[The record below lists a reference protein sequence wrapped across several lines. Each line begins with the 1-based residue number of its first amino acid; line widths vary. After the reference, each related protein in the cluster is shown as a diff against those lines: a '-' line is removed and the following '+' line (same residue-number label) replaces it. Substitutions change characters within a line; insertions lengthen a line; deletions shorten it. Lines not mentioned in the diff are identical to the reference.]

1 MDVMFIILLGV
12 LGLIL
17 LTMIL
22 GSFFTVE
29 TAQVAVITRFGKFLR
44 VADPGLNWKFPYID
58 TVAGVVSLRVNQIS
72 LTMETKT
79 KDNVFV
85 TIPISVQNRV
95 RPEKVFD
102 AYYKLSDPTAQIK
115 SYVEQVILGHVP
127 GMTLDEVFA
136 SQSSIAAAVKQ
147 ELDADMATF
156 GFEIVNVLVTDI
168 VPDQKVKSAMN
179 DINAAQR
186 EQVAANARGEAEKIL
201 VVKKAEA
208 ESESKA
214 LQGQG
219 IANQR
224 KAIIEGL
231 QSSTVAGSNW
241 VFPANVTVALNAPLG
256 QVSGVT
262 VDSHGNVYLAD
273 LGNARIFAVS
283 PTGGI
288 RIVAGNGTPGF
299 SGDGGPA
306 TAASLSSP
314 YGMAVDALG
323 NLFIADWGNARI
335 RKVTPSGVI
344 TTVAGGGTAD
354 PSRLRMSPTS
364 RPVPTSKTQRV
375 AWLPAFCMPQEHFA
389 GIANSQPGNT
399 TPGAH
404 RFWDDGGA
412 RACVRAREPA
422 FRWRD

>member
-1 MDVMFIILLGV
+1 MDVLFIILLGV

-44 VADPGLNWKFPYID
+44 VADPGLNWKVPYFD
-58 TVAGVVSLRVNQIS
+58 TVAGVVSLRVNQIT

-102 AYYKLSDPTAQIK
+102 AYYKLSDPVAQIK

-156 GFEIVNVLVTDI
+156 GYEIVNVLVTDI

-224 KAIIEGL
+224 KAIIQGL
-231 QSSTVAGSNW
+231 QSSIEQFQQAVEGTSSREVMQL
-241 VFPANVTVALNAPLG
+241 VLVTQYFDTLKSIGESDKTNTLF
-256 QVSGVT
+256 
-262 VDSHGNVYLAD
+262 LA
-273 LGNARIFAVS
+273 
-283 PTGGI
+283 
-288 RIVAGNGTPGF
+288 
-299 SGDGGPA
+299 
-306 TAASLSSP
+306 
-314 YGMAVDALG
+314 
-323 NLFIADWGNARI
+323 
-335 RKVTPSGVI
+335 
-344 TTVAGGGTAD
+344 
-354 PSRLRMSPTS
+354 
-364 RPVPTSKTQRV
+364 
-375 AWLPAFCMPQEHFA
+375 H
-389 GIANSQPGNT
+389 
-399 TPGAH
+399 TPGAVKVVAEQII
-404 RFWDDGGA
+404 DSMLVA
-412 RACVRAREPA
+412 ERAKG
-422 FRWRD
+422 

>member
-1 MDVMFIILLGV
+1 MDLMIVIPVIVVGFIV
-12 LGLIL
+12 LIL
-17 LTMIL
+17 VL
-22 GSFFTVE
+22 GSFFTVR
-29 TAQVAVITRFGKFLR
+29 TAEVAVVTRFGKFLN
-44 VADPGLNWKFPYID
+44 VANPGLNWKLPFFD
-58 TVAGVVSLRVNQIS
+58 SVSGVVSLRVNQIT

-95 RPEKVFD
+95 RPEKVYD
-102 AYYKLSDPTAQIK
+102 AFYKLSDPKAQIQ

-156 GFEIVNVLVTDI
+156 GYEIVNVLVTDI
-168 VPDQKVKSAMN
+168 VPDSKVKAAMN

-231 QSSTVAGSNW
+231 QVSIEQFQKVVDGASAKEVMQLVMVTQYFDTLKSIGESDKTNTLFLSHSPGSVKDVSDQIMQSMLVAERASS
-241 VFPANVTVALNAPLG
+241 
-256 QVSGVT
+256 
-262 VDSHGNVYLAD
+262 
-273 LGNARIFAVS
+273 
-283 PTGGI
+283 
-288 RIVAGNGTPGF
+288 
-299 SGDGGPA
+299 
-306 TAASLSSP
+306 
-314 YGMAVDALG
+314 
-323 NLFIADWGNARI
+323 
-335 RKVTPSGVI
+335 
-344 TTVAGGGTAD
+344 
-354 PSRLRMSPTS
+354 
-364 RPVPTSKTQRV
+364 
-375 AWLPAFCMPQEHFA
+375 
-389 GIANSQPGNT
+389 
-399 TPGAH
+399 
-404 RFWDDGGA
+404 
-412 RACVRAREPA
+412 
-422 FRWRD
+422 

>member
-1 MDVMFIILLGV
+1 MDPLWLIPVGIVVVFV
-12 LGLIL
+12 LVLV
-17 LTMIL
+17 L
-22 GSFFTVE
+22 GSFFTVN
-29 TAQVAVITRFGKFLR
+29 TAECAIITRFGKFLR
-44 VADPGLNWKFPYID
+44 VADPGLNWKRPLFD
-58 TVAGVVSLRVNQIS
+58 SVAGMVSLRVNQIS

-95 RPEKVFD
+95 RPEKVYD

-168 VPDQKVKSAMN
+168 VPDPKVKSAMN

-208 ESESKA
+208 EAESKA

-224 KAIIEGL
+224 RAIVEGL
-231 QSSTVAGSNW
+231 QSSIEQ
-241 VFPANVTVALNAPLG
+241 F
-256 QVSGVT
+256 QK
-262 VDSHGNVYLAD
+262 
-273 LGNARIFAVS
+273 AVE
-283 PTGGI
+283 G
-288 RIVAGNGTPGF
+288 A
-299 SGDGGPA
+299 
-306 TAASLSSP
+306 
-314 YGMAVDALG
+314 
-323 NLFIADWGNARI
+323 
-335 RKVTPSGVI
+335 
-344 TTVAGGGTAD
+344 
-354 PSRLRMSPTS
+354 
-364 RPVPTSKTQRV
+364 TSKDVMQLVLVTQYFDTLKSIGENDKTNTLFL
-375 AWLPAFCMPQEHFA
+375 AH
-389 GIANSQPGNT
+389 SPGSVKEVS
-399 TPGAH
+399 
-404 RFWDDGGA
+404 DQILDSMI
-412 RACVRAREPA
+412 
-422 FRWRD
+422 

>member
-1 MDVMFIILLGV
+1 MDPLVLIPVGV
-12 LGLIL
+12 LTLIVL
-17 LTMIL
+17 IVFLS
-22 GSFFTVE
+22 SFFTVN
-29 TAQVAVITRFGKFLR
+29 TAEVAVITHFGEFKR
-44 VADPGLNWKFPYID
+44 VATPGLNWKLPFFD
-58 TVAGVVSLRVNQIS
+58 SVAGVVSLRVSQIS

-95 RPEKVFD
+95 RPEKVYD
-102 AYYKLSDPTAQIK
+102 AFYKLSDPTAQIK

-208 ESESKA
+208 EAESKA

-231 QSSTVAGSNW
+231 QNSVEQFQKAVEGASSREVMQLVLVTQYFDTLKSIGESDKTNTLFLAHSPAAVKDVSDQILESMLVAQK
-241 VFPANVTVALNAPLG
+241 ANN
-256 QVSGVT
+256 
-262 VDSHGNVYLAD
+262 
-273 LGNARIFAVS
+273 
-283 PTGGI
+283 
-288 RIVAGNGTPGF
+288 
-299 SGDGGPA
+299 
-306 TAASLSSP
+306 
-314 YGMAVDALG
+314 
-323 NLFIADWGNARI
+323 
-335 RKVTPSGVI
+335 
-344 TTVAGGGTAD
+344 
-354 PSRLRMSPTS
+354 
-364 RPVPTSKTQRV
+364 
-375 AWLPAFCMPQEHFA
+375 
-389 GIANSQPGNT
+389 
-399 TPGAH
+399 
-404 RFWDDGGA
+404 
-412 RACVRAREPA
+412 
-422 FRWRD
+422 

>member
-1 MDVMFIILLGV
+1 MVLLGSAAFILWLLGV
-12 LGLIL
+12 FFVIACFL
-17 LTMIL
+17 
-22 GSFFTVE
+22 SFFTVS

-44 VADPGLNWKFPYID
+44 IAEPGLNWKWPFID
-58 TVAGVVSLRVNQIS
+58 SVTGRVSLRVNQIT

-102 AYYKLSDPTAQIK
+102 AYYKLSDPTQQIQ

-147 ELDADMATF
+147 ELDADMAAF

-168 VPDQKVKSAMN
+168 VPDAKVKSAMN

-208 ESESKA
+208 EAESKA

-231 QSSTVAGSNW
+231 QGS
-241 VFPANVTVALNAPLG
+241 
-256 QVSGVT
+256 
-262 VDSHGNVYLAD
+262 
-273 LGNARIFAVS
+273 I
-283 PTGGI
+283 
-288 RIVAGNGTPGF
+288 
-299 SGDGGPA
+299 
-306 TAASLSSP
+306 
-314 YGMAVDALG
+314 
-323 NLFIADWGNARI
+323 
-335 RKVTPSGVI
+335 
-344 TTVAGGGTAD
+344 
-354 PSRLRMSPTS
+354 
-364 RPVPTSKTQRV
+364 
-375 AWLPAFCMPQEHFA
+375 EHFQRSV
-389 GIANSQPGNT
+389 GGVSISEVMQLVMVTQYFDTIKSIGELDKTNTLFLSHSPGSVRDVSDQILQSMLT
-399 TPGAH
+399 AE
-404 RFWDDGGA
+404 
-412 RACVRAREPA
+412 RAKG
-422 FRWRD
+422 

>member
-1 MDVMFIILLGV
+1 MELLASIAAVIGVIIV
-12 LGLIL
+12 LTL
-17 LTMIL
+17 IL
-22 GSFFTVE
+22 GSFFTVK

-44 VADPGLNWKFPYID
+44 VAEAGLNWKFPYID
-58 TVAGVVSLRVNQIS
+58 SVAGLVSLRVNQIT

-95 RPEKVFD
+95 RPEKVYD
-102 AYYKLSDPTAQIK
+102 AYYKLSDPVAQIK

-156 GFEIVNVLVTDI
+156 GYEIVNVLVTDI
-168 VPDQKVKSAMN
+168 VPDAKVKSAMN

-208 ESESKA
+208 EAESKA

-231 QSSTVAGSNW
+231 QVSIEQFQKVVDGASSKDVMQL
-241 VFPANVTVALNAPLG
+241 VMVTQYFDTLKSIGENDKTNTLF
-256 QVSGVT
+256 
-262 VDSHGNVYLAD
+262 LAH
-273 LGNARIFAVS
+273 S
-283 PTGGI
+283 
-288 RIVAGNGTPGF
+288 
-299 SGDGGPA
+299 
-306 TAASLSSP
+306 
-314 YGMAVDALG
+314 
-323 NLFIADWGNARI
+323 
-335 RKVTPSGVI
+335 
-344 TTVAGGGTAD
+344 
-354 PSRLRMSPTS
+354 
-364 RPVPTSKTQRV
+364 
-375 AWLPAFCMPQEHFA
+375 
-389 GIANSQPGNT
+389 
-399 TPGAH
+399 PGAVKEVSEQIL
-404 RFWDDGGA
+404 DSMLVA
-412 RACVRAREPA
+412 TRAS
-422 FRWRD
+422 

>member
-1 MDVMFIILLGV
+1 MEILAWIALAAVAIIV
-12 LGLIL
+12 LSLV
-17 LTMIL
+17 L
-22 GSFFTVE
+22 GSFFTVN

-44 VADPGLNWKFPYID
+44 VAEPGLNWKMPYFD
-58 TVAGVVSLRVNQIS
+58 TVAGMVSLRVNQIT

-102 AYYKLSDPTAQIK
+102 AYYKLSDPVAQIK

-136 SQSSIAAAVKQ
+136 TQSSIAAAVKQ

-156 GFEIVNVLVTDI
+156 GYEIVNVLVTDI
-168 VPDQKVKSAMN
+168 VPDAKVKSAMN

-208 ESESKA
+208 EAESKA

-231 QSSTVAGSNW
+231 QVSIEQFQKVVDGASSKDVMQL
-241 VFPANVTVALNAPLG
+241 VMVTQYFDTLKSIGESDKTNTLFLSHSPSAVKD
-256 QVSGVT
+256 VSEQILQ
-262 VDSHGNVYLAD
+262 SMLA
-273 LGNARIFAVS
+273 
-283 PTGGI
+283 
-288 RIVAGNGTPGF
+288 
-299 SGDGGPA
+299 
-306 TAASLSSP
+306 
-314 YGMAVDALG
+314 
-323 NLFIADWGNARI
+323 ADKAKG
-335 RKVTPSGVI
+335 
-344 TTVAGGGTAD
+344 
-354 PSRLRMSPTS
+354 
-364 RPVPTSKTQRV
+364 
-375 AWLPAFCMPQEHFA
+375 
-389 GIANSQPGNT
+389 
-399 TPGAH
+399 
-404 RFWDDGGA
+404 
-412 RACVRAREPA
+412 
-422 FRWRD
+422 